1 MIMMHGTHAATPLT
15 AAMEAT
21 LTVTW
26 RCSCWTLWPPGA
38 STASWWT
45 AAWQG
50 GLTANSIGW
59 SSRELA
65 KLAGDRADKGS
76 EGGGATALTLRDRW
90 LSLAEAAST
99 CGCEHKGV

>member
-1 MIMMHGTHAATPLT
+1 MIMMHGTHAAAPLT
-15 AAMEAT
+15 ATMEAT

-26 RCSCWTLWPPGA
+26 RCSCRKLWSPWGERRFLVDCL
-38 STASWWT
+38 
-45 AAWQG
+45 QG

-59 SSRELA
+59 SSRGLA

-76 EGGGATALTLRDRW
+76 EGAGATALPLRDRW
-90 LSLAEAAST
+90 LSLAEAALT